1 MKRFVLFLLTTLT
14 LVSCR
19 TDSDAK
25 YKKAHIQMEGGV
37 PIHCQVID
45 VETLVNSTNQMLQI
59 KTVEY
64 GWVAVDSKNF
74 ILYQTDK
81 CPICNK

>member
-1 MKRFVLFLLTTLT
+1 MKKIVLFLLTALM

-19 TDSDAK
+19 TDSDTK
-25 YKKAHIQMEGGV
+25 YKKVHIQAEGGI

-45 VETLVNSTNQMLQI
+45 VGTLVSASNQMLQI

-64 GWVAVDSKNF
+64 GWVAIDTKNF

-81 CPICNK
+81 CPICNR

>member
-1 MKRFVLFLLTTLT
+1 MKKIVLLLLTTLA
-14 LVSCR
+14 LVSCS
-19 TDSDAK
+19 DSDAK
-25 YKKAHIQMEGGV
+25 YKKAHIQAEGGV

-45 VETLVNSTNQMLQI
+45 VGTLVNASNQMLQI

-64 GWVAVDSKNF
+64 GWVAVDTKNF

-81 CPICNK
+81 CPICNR